1 MNNTRRTNAERPKAI
16 QAHTQTYSQ
25 LTKHMS
31 LNSTRDPEYRE
42 RTHKDTRIQERPQ
55 HGATAPTPATLHC
68 PLIQYMSIK

>member
-1 MNNTRRTNAERPKAI
+1 MNNTRRTNAERQKAI
-16 QAHTQTYSQ
+16 QAHSDLQPE
-25 LTKHMS
+25 TKHMS

-55 HGATAPTPATLHC
+55 HGATALTPATLHC